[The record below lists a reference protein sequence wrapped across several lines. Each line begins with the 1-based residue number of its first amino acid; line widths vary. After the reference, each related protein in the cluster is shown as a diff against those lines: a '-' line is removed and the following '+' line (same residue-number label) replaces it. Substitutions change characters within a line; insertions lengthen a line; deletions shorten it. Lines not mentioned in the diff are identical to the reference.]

1 MFFCRWPRIGEPHA
15 DEMMMHNHHDS
26 DVDSDIDM
34 NNDGFSSSQDANQ
47 NPSAYS
53 SSFNQLY
60 LARDRVPPI
69 MMCLSYDPLVS
80 MQPNIARTEWEQKIG
95 GLPAFHIYCM
105 SRAIYSSSSNPLLK
119 PEHFMPEATD
129 MSATERWKEYMGE
142 GDNPLINFY
151 VAGKFIIPL
160 QFISASI
167 SLLSITN
174 KHG

>member
-1 MFFCRWPRIGEPHA
+1 M
-15 DEMMMHNHHDS
+15 
-26 DVDSDIDM
+26 
-34 NNDGFSSSQDANQ
+34 DGDDNANGNRRAASLSSGINS
-47 NPSAYS
+47 PM
-53 SSFNQLY
+53 NQLY
-60 LARDRVPPI
+60 MGRDRVPPI
-69 MMCLSYDPLVS
+69 MMCLLYDPLMGMPPTIS
-80 MQPNIARTEWEQKIG
+80 RTEWEQRIG
-95 GLPAFHIYCM
+95 GLPAFHVYCM

-119 PEHFMPEATD
+119 PEHFMPEAVD